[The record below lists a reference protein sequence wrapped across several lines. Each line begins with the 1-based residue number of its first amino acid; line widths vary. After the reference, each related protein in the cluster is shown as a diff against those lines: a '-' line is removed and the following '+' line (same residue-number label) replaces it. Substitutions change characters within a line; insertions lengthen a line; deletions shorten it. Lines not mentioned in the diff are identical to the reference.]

1 MHSIQELSIVNDLSN
16 WGNLNVQFI
25 GKLIKCDEAFVCGCI
40 EKNFSSTIRVD
51 FSLAAS
57 IPPRNS
63 FVRIWGELELKDE
76 AGQKLPH
83 VKAKVSRVIKS
94 MDVPLYRKSLAIRRK
109 FTPHF
114 ATINRKS

>member
-1 MHSIQELSIVNDLSN
+1 MHSIEELSIVNDLSN

-25 GKLIKCDEAFVCGCI
+25 GKLIECNQAFVCGCI
-40 EKNFSSTIRVD
+40 EKNSLLTIEVD
-51 FSLAAS
+51 FSLAAC

-63 FVRIWGELELKDE
+63 VIRIWGELELKSGAD
-76 AGQKLPH
+76 QKIPL

-94 MDVPLYRKSLAIRRK
+94 IDIPLYRKSLVSRRK

-114 ATINRKS
+114 ATVKRK